1 MLINDMKFK
10 DVKYNLLFVYGR
22 ISFSFSSF
30 LTCTQTIQPVPSK
43 RVKNKKGKKFRK
55 YLNSGK
61 TNISAPT
68 GNLFFF
74 FLAFYIKFV
83 VF

>member
-1 MLINDMKFK
+1 MKH
-10 DVKYNLLFVYGR
+10 GT
-22 ISFSFSSF
+22 SF
-30 LTCTQTIQPVPSK
+30 LQTQTNIQPVPSK

-68 GNLFFF
+68 GRLTPFGASF
-74 FLAFYIKFV
+74 
-83 VF
+83 